1 MILEGV
7 LAAFTIWELLSGRKS
22 QPQAAPLH
30 QMAAAP
36 SPPAPVGFRPDQI
49 ARFTFREPS
58 RALVFAPNLAE
69 PLLRELDRHSVVEL
83 QMPAGM
89 RAWQV
94 CPLNPE
100 LPHAATVIRQALAQ
114 GRAVAATVSLMALAN
129 APVPVAII
137 AGPADTID
145 AIAATS
151 DYAVLARPSPVA
163 TKERATEVMGPPVKP
178 LSQVEPAEPPP
189 VAEVVAPPVVV
200 TEPAAPA
207 PAPAPAPKAKRKSTK
222 RKTAKSAAAHD
233 KGLNGVG
240 PHVMPHVTPE
250 VLPS

>member
-100 LPHAATVIRQALAQ
+100 LPHAAAVIRQALAQ

-137 AGPADTID
+137 AGPAETID

-163 TKERATEVMGPPVKP
+163 TKERAPEVMGPPVKP
-178 LSQVEPAEPPP
+178 LSQVEPAEPPL
-189 VAEVVAPPVVV
+189 VADVLAPPVAP
-200 TEPAAPA
+200 EPAA
-207 PAPAPAPKAKRKSTK
+207 PAPAPAPKAKRKATK
-222 RKTAKSAAAHD
+222 RKAAKSTTTHD
-233 KGLNGVG
+233 KSLNGVG
-240 PHVMPHVTPE
+240 PHAMPHVAPE
-250 VLPS
+250 ALPS

>member
-30 QMAAAP
+30 PMSAAP
-36 SPPAPVGFRPDQI
+36 PPPAPVGFRPDQI

-58 RALVFAPNLAE
+58 RALVFVPNLAE
-69 PLLRELDRHSVVEL
+69 PLLRELERHSVVEL

-94 CPLNPE
+94 CPLNQE
-100 LPHAATVIRQALAQ
+100 LPHAAAVIRQALAQ

-151 DYAVLARPSPVA
+151 DYAVLARPSLVA
-163 TKERATEVMGPPVKP
+163 TKERTPEVMGPPVKP
-178 LSQVEPAEPPP
+178 LSQVESAEPPP
-189 VAEVVAPPVVV
+189 VAEVIAPPVAV

-207 PAPAPAPKAKRKSTK
+207 PAPKAKRKATK
-222 RKTAKSAAAHD
+222 RKAAKNAAPHD

-240 PHVMPHVTPE
+240 PHLKPHVAPE
-250 VLPS
+250 ALPS

>member
-7 LAAFTIWELLSGRKS
+7 LAAVTIWELLNGRKS
-22 QPQAAPLH
+22 QPQAA
-30 QMAAAP
+30 AP
-36 SPPAPVGFRPDQI
+36 AYHPVAPQPPAPAGFRPDQI

-58 RALVFAPNLAE
+58 RALVFLPNLAE

-94 CPLNPE
+94 CPLNQE
-100 LPHAATVIRQALAQ
+100 LPHAAAVIRQALAQ

-137 AGPADTID
+137 AGPTDTID

-151 DYAVLARPSPVA
+151 DYAVLARPAPVA
-163 TKERATEVMGPPVKP
+163 TKERTPEVMGPPVKP
-178 LSQVEPAEPPP
+178 LSQVEPAEPHP

-207 PAPAPAPKAKRKSTK
+207 PAPKAKRKATK
-222 RKTAKSAAAHD
+222 RKAAKNQAPHD

-240 PHVMPHVTPE
+240 PHVTTRAAPE